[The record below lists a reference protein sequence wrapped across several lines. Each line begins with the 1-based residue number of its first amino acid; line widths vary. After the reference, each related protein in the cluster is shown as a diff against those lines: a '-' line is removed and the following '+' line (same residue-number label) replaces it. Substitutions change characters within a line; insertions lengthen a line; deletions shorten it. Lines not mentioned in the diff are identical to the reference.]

1 MVSGHGQE
9 RAHERYSRQA
19 SNWFVLLEDDPD
31 NAEVR
36 AAFNAWIAADTDHL
50 LAWNETVRI
59 SRLINAAGESGQQD
73 ETVIPFNRLPI
84 YQRRKPGWAFGAS
97 IAATI
102 LLLWL
107 AGPELVLRVRS
118 DQVTSAG
125 EVRAMTL
132 ADGSKVHL
140 APQSAIAFNIDGPVR
155 SVSLLRG
162 AAFFDVAH
170 DAARPFKVR
179 AGSSETTV
187 LGTAFEVGLEDDD
200 ATIAVRRGMVGVSD
214 RDRSSPHSEK
224 LRPGESV
231 QLTGAGKFLRKD
243 IRVNHVAAWVDKK
256 LIVNDRPITDVLNAL
271 RPWYKGRII
280 VRHATRQPYHVTGV
294 YNLDDPDA
302 ALAALSS
309 AHALDVQHVSPW
321 LRIVTIR

>member
-1 MVSGHGQE
+1 
-9 RAHERYSRQA
+9 
-19 SNWFVLLEDDPD
+19 
-31 NAEVR
+31 
-36 AAFNAWIAADTDHL
+36 
-50 LAWNETVRI
+50 
-59 SRLINAAGESGQQD
+59 
-73 ETVIPFNRLPI
+73 
-84 YQRRKPGWAFGAS
+84 
-97 IAATI
+97 
-102 LLLWL
+102 
-107 AGPELVLRVRS
+107 
-118 DQVTSAG
+118 
-125 EVRAMTL
+125 MTL

-162 AAFFDVAH
+162 AAFFDVAN

-214 RDRSSPHSEK
+214 RDRPSPHSEE

-231 QLTGAGKFLRKD
+231 QLTGAGEFLRKD
-243 IRVNHVAAWVDKK
+243 IRVNHVATWVDKK
-256 LIVNDRPITDVLNAL
+256 LIVNDRPITDVLNDL
-271 RPWYKGRII
+271 RPWYKGRIL
-280 VRHATRQPYHVTGV
+280 VRHASRQSYRVTGV
-294 YNLDDPDA
+294 YNLDDPDT

-309 AHALDVQHVSPW
+309 AHPLDVQHVSPW